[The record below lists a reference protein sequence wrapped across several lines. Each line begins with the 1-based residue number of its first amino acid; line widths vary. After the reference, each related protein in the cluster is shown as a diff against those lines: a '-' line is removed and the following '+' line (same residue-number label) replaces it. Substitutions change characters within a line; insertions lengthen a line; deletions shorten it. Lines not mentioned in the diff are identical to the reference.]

1 MQSELKVAL
10 IQTALIWENPLE
22 NRDMFSQKIREIPSD
37 TDMIILPEM
46 FTTGFT
52 MNPGRVNAKEGEIT
66 LKWMKEVARE
76 KNMALVGSISFNK
89 KNKFTNR
96 LFFIHPDGTSNSYDK
111 KHTFTFAGEGEVY
124 DSGKERFV
132 ISYKG
137 FRICPLICYDLRFPV
152 WARYRGDYD
161 VLLFVANWPEPR
173 IDAWDTLLKAR
184 AIENMSYCIGVNRL
198 GEDDNAIRYPGH
210 SAIYDPMG
218 SQIVFSKKDEVL
230 YASLGLKHLK
240 DLRARFK
247 FLEDRDH
254 FSLKQ

>member
-10 IQTALIWENPLE
+10 IQTTLIWENPLE
-22 NRDMFSQKIREIPSD
+22 NRNMFSQKIREIPND

-52 MNPGRVNAKEGEIT
+52 MNPGRVNAREGEIT

-76 KNMALVGSISFNK
+76 KNMALVGSISFNE

-132 ISYKG
+132 FSYKG

-152 WARYRGDYD
+152 WARYKGDYD

-240 DLRARFK
+240 NLRAQFK

>member
-22 NRDMFSQKIREIPSD
+22 NRNMFSQKISEIPDD

-52 MNPGRVNAKEGEIT
+52 MNPGRVNAKEGKISVE
-66 LKWMKEVARE
+66 WMKETARE
-76 KNMALVGSISFNK
+76 KNVALVGSISFK
-89 KNKFTNR
+89 KEKKFTNR
-96 LFFIHPDGTSNSYDK
+96 LFFIHPDGTAKSYDK
-111 KHTFTFAGEGEVY
+111 KHSFTFAGEDEVY
-124 DSGKERFV
+124 DSGTERLVF
-132 ISYKG
+132 SYKG

-152 WARYRGDYD
+152 WSRYKGDYD
-161 VLLFVANWPEPR
+161 LLLFVANWPEPR
-173 IDAWDTLLKAR
+173 IEAWDTLLKAR

-198 GEDDNAIRYPGH
+198 GKDINEHRYPGH

-218 SQIVFSKKDEVL
+218 SQVVFSKKDEVL
-230 YASLGLKHLK
+230 YASLSLKHLK

-254 FSLKQ
+254 FSLK

>member
-1 MQSELKVAL
+1 
-10 IQTALIWENPLE
+10 
-22 NRDMFSQKIREIPSD
+22 
-37 TDMIILPEM
+37 
-46 FTTGFT
+46 